1 MEFGIISLGNHALTK
16 VIPAIIDSGNK
27 IGAIY
32 SSNRVKGEQISE
44 DLGAEF
50 FDDLNKLLKYDLD
63 AVYISSPNFLHY
75 KYAIMALKSGKDVLL
90 EKPMTLKVEES
101 TDLVN
106 VSESEG
112 RKLAIGFHLRFHP
125 GIQKIKEIM
134 NSGDVG
140 NIIAIYGKWTHLS
153 SHSLPSDS
161 WWGIPAQAGG
171 GSIVGTGVH
180 VLDSFVN
187 IIGRDILSV
196 MAKNYPICKVI
207 EDTFSI
213 NILFRNGTIA
223 NSLSSRKI
231 PSINND
237 LIIYGD
243 NAVLKLTNAYD
254 TKVQSILF
262 KDEKEIGK
270 YDSKYNMYISE
281 IKDFSGKSEYIA
293 TGNDGV
299 ISTKL
304 HLLSQESSCKGTE
317 LKFQ

>member
-1 MEFGIISLGNHALTK
+1 MEFGIISLGNHATTK
-16 VIPAIIDSGNK
+16 IIPAIIDSGNK

-32 SSNRVKGEQISE
+32 SSNRAKGEQISE

-50 FDDLNKLLKYDLD
+50 FDDIDKLLKYDLD

-75 KYAIMALKSGKDVLL
+75 HYANKALKSGKDVLL

-101 TDLVN
+101 IDLVN

-125 GIQKIKEIM
+125 GIQKIKEIL
-134 NSGDVG
+134 NSSDIGH
-140 NIIAIYGKWTHLS
+140 IIAVYGKWTHLS

-161 WWGIPAQAGG
+161 WWGIPEQAGG

-187 IIGRDILSV
+187 ILGKDILSV
-196 MAKNYPICKVI
+196 MGKNHPSCKVI

-213 NILFRNGTIA
+213 NVMFSNGIIA

-231 PSINND
+231 PSTNND
-237 LIIYGD
+237 LVIYGD
-243 NAVLKLTNAYD
+243 NSVLKLTNAYD
-254 TKVQSILF
+254 TKVKSILL

-270 YDSKYNMYISE
+270 YDSKYDMYLSE

-293 TGNDGV
+293 NGRDGV

-304 HLLSQESSCKGTE
+304 HLLSQESSCKGKE